1 MMNRTGFLLLLT
13 GWMVMLSLYSC
24 KKNIET
30 RSFEHKFDLV
40 NLIDSQVVYLSANHY
55 GVRKISSLGDKK
67 DTVENYPDSSGWAK
81 ELNILKTVDVS
92 KPGIRPYYKFKSYE
106 EASCLVESYI
116 LTDTGKLNTIYQK
129 VFRDKT
135 SKKLAKIVAEQ
146 IIDNPIYHS
155 GRYIEIIFK
164 QDDADNLVIDSLKV
178 KGYQKMIFQDTA
190 FYNSIAK
197 TIR

>member
-1 MMNRTGFLLLLT
+1 
-13 GWMVMLSLYSC
+13 MLSLSSC
-24 KKNIET
+24 KKNIEN
-30 RSFEHKFDLV
+30 RSFEHKFDLSDLV
-40 NLIDSQVVYLSANHY
+40 DSQVIYLSANHY

-92 KPGIRPYYKFKSYE
+92 KPGLRPYYNFKSYQD
-106 EASCLVESYI
+106 ASCQIESYN
-116 LTDTGKLNTIYQK
+116 LTDTGRLNTIYQK
-129 VFRDKT
+129 IFRDKIT
-135 SKKLAKIVAEQ
+135 KKLARIEAEQ

-155 GRYIEIIFK
+155 SRYIEIIFK
-164 QDDADNLVIDSLKV
+164 QDDADTPVIDSLKV

-197 TIR
+197 IIQ